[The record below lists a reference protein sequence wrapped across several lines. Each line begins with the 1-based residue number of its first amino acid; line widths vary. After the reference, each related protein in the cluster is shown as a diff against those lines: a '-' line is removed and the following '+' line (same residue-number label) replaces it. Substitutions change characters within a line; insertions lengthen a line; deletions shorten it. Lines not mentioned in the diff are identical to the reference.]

1 MAAASGGVGGCG
13 GGVGAGKEVRAG
25 VRDRG
30 DECMPM
36 ADSYR
41 CMAKTITIL

>member
-1 MAAASGGVGGCG
+1 MAGVGV
-13 GGVGAGKEVRAG
+13 GVGAGKEVGAG
-25 VRDRG
+25 IQDTG